1 MTFNVKLGVLQ
12 QKFCC
17 LNVFCSFFFSR
28 VFNSGVTKKEKCLVQ
43 NQQDFLLDL
52 AMVIEYNI
60 YIVIS

>member
-1 MTFNVKLGVLQ
+1 MTFNVGLGVLQ
-12 QKFCC
+12 QKFFLSKCF
-17 LNVFCSFFFSR
+17 LFFFFSR

>member
-1 MTFNVKLGVLQ
+1 MTCNVGLGVLQ

-17 LNVFCSFFFSR
+17 LNVFVFFFSR